1 LPLATATHSHHPTV
15 KTPMTKRLMAF
26 GLCLALS
33 AILMSATSI
42 AATPRETPLVLAV
55 KKAKNAVVN
64 IHSEKTT
71 FSGEDLFSSG
81 KGRKVN
87 GMGSGILID
96 ERGYIVTNHHVVKG
110 VDKLRITLHDGST
123 YTARLINAAPV
134 HDLAI
139 IKIDSKNTLEV
150 MPLGTSSDLMLGETV
165 VAVGNAFGYEHTVTS
180 GIISALS
187 RDVEVNES
195 QSYKNLIQT
204 DASINPGNSGGP
216 LLNLDGEVI
225 GINVAIRAGAQRIG
239 FAIPIDDARK
249 VIAELLSV
257 EKMNGTYH
265 GLMSKDIKS
274 GKQRKL
280 VVSSASPNSPAE
292 KAGFQSGD
300 VVVQAGTVKVVD
312 RADFE
317 RALLGHTL
325 GEKIEVMVQREEK
338 EEKLTLELSQHKKHT
353 VSSAGAETVFRGNN
367 DPNQKKNIEKI
378 WEILGLK
385 LATLSDN
392 DSQLTKTKYHG
403 GMQVVEVRKDSPAA
417 SNGIHKGDIL
427 VGLHLWETISF
438 DNVAFVLNHSNLKA
452 LNPLKFYIF
461 RKGNTWYGNAS
472 LNLPDGM

>member
-1 LPLATATHSHHPTV
+1 
-15 KTPMTKRLMAF
+15 MTKRLLAF
-26 GLCLALS
+26 GLCLAFS
-33 AILMSATSI
+33 ATLMSVSATSI
-42 AATPRETPLVLAV
+42 AATLRETPLVLAV
-55 KKAKNAVVN
+55 KRAKNSVVN
-64 IHSEKTT
+64 IHSVKTA
-71 FSGEDLFSSG
+71 FSGEGLFSSG

-110 VDKLRITLHDGST
+110 VDSLRITLHDGSS
-123 YTARLINAAPV
+123 YTARLISTDAI

-139 IKIDSKNTLEV
+139 IKIDTNKTLEV

-249 VIAELLSV
+249 VIAELLSI
-257 EKMNGTYH
+257 EKMNGSYH
-265 GLMSKDIKS
+265 GLESQDIKS
-274 GKQRKL
+274 GKQRQM
-280 VVSSASPNSPAE
+280 VVSSACLNSPAE

-300 VVVQAGTVKVVD
+300 VVIQAGTIKIID

-317 RALLGHTL
+317 RALLGHTF
-325 GEKIEVMVQREEK
+325 GEKIDVIVQRGEIEK
-338 EEKLTLELSQHKKHT
+338 TLTIKLGQKKKHT
-353 VSSAGAETVFRGNN
+353 VSSAGAETVFRANN
-367 DPNQKKNIEKI
+367 DPHQKKNIEKI
-378 WEILGLK
+378 WKILGLK
-385 LATLSDN
+385 LAILPNN
-392 DSQLTKTKYHG
+392 DSRLTKTKYHG
-403 GMQVVEVRKDSPAA
+403 GMQVIAIRKNSPAD
-417 SNGIHKGDIL
+417 SNEIHKGDIL
-427 VGLHLWETISF
+427 VGLHIWETISYE
-438 DNVAFVLNHSNLKA
+438 NVAFVLDHSDLKA
-452 LNPLKFYIF
+452 FNPLKFYVF
-461 RKGNTWYGNAS
+461 RKESTWFGNLS
-472 LNLPDGM
+472 LNLPGGM